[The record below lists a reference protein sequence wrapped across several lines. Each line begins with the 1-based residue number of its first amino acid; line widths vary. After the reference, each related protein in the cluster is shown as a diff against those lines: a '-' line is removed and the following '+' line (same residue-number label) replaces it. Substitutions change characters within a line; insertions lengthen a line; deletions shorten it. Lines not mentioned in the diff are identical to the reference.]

1 MVFAAFRKYC
11 KIVLF
16 RLVASHL
23 RAVVSVHVSFVNDLR
38 LNQFLDNVFKRDQP
52 NGLIE
57 RITITGT
64 IHSVHKGHV
73 TTMSLLEAL
82 KHHVQCYILEHKV
95 TRILIEFAQCPQR
108 CIIVRINEG
117 QVLNEQH
124 SQNVL
129 TMAFIHGNTREARLH
144 DLRHSLKVKDCVI
157 RQHEGV
163 LDVRHNVRNGLLA

>member
-1 MVFAAFRKYC
+1 MVFAAFREYC

-23 RAVVSVHVSFVNDLR
+23 SAVVSVHVRFVNDLR
-38 LNQFLDNVFKRDQP
+38 LNQFFDNVFKCDQADR
-52 NGLIE
+52 LVE
-57 RITITGT
+57 RITVTGT
-64 IHSVHKGHV
+64 INAVHEGHV
-73 TTMSLLEAL
+73 TAMSLLEAL

-108 CIIVRINEG
+108 CIIVRIDEG

-124 SQNVL
+124 CQNVL
-129 TMAFIHGNTREARLH
+129 TVAFIHRNTREARLH
-144 DLRHSLKVKDCVI
+144 DLRHRLKVKDGVV

-163 LDVRHNVRNGLLA
+163 LNVRHHVRNGLLA